1 MEIVV
6 SRLLCGVLWWL
17 ETNVSE
23 TVLPPSS
30 GLMLMVKEMYPLH
43 FSLPRMLRDAQ
54 FPWQSG
60 KPRLTFLRCGNLEL
74 HIRNLCG

>member
-54 FPWQSG
+54 FP
-60 KPRLTFLRCGNLEL
+60 
-74 HIRNLCG
+74 